1 MPRFRAQ
8 PHLLAPLA
16 AALLAAPQLA
26 AAAEPVCL
34 TPREFTALSTY
45 ALPSV
50 IGGTAR
56 ACTAQLPENA
66 FLRRNGDELASRY
79 AQGKGRAWPE
89 ARAAFLKMSG
99 SKDPAAAQMFTAM
112 PDDALQQV
120 ADAALTGIV
129 AGQVKPGSCAA
140 IDRVVALLSPLPAE
154 NTAELIA
161 LAAGL
166 GARTGEARLGR
177 FALCKA

>member
-1 MPRFRAQ
+1 MTRLS
-8 PHLLAPLA
+8 LLAA
-16 AALLAAPQLA
+16 AALLALPQVA
-26 AAAEPVCL
+26 MAAEPVCL
-34 TPREFTALSTY
+34 TPREFTAMSTY

-50 IGGTAR
+50 IAGTSR
-56 ACTAQLPENA
+56 ACAAQLPDTA
-66 FLRRNGDELASRY
+66 FLRRSGGDLAARY
-79 AQGKGRAWPE
+79 AQGKDRAWPE
-89 ARAAFLKMSG
+89 ARAAFLKMSMAR
-99 SKDPAAAQMFTAM
+99 DPGAAQLFTAM

-120 ADAALTGIV
+120 ADAAFAGIV
-129 AGQVKPGSCAA
+129 AGQVKPGSCAT

-166 GARTGEARLGR
+166 GARSGEARVGK

>member
-1 MPRFRAQ
+1 MPRFSV
-8 PHLLAPLA
+8 LA
-16 AALLAAPQLA
+16 AALLMLPQAALA
-26 AAAEPVCL
+26 ADEVCL

-50 IGGTAR
+50 IGGTSR
-56 ACTAQLPENA
+56 ACAAMLPGDA
-66 FLRRNGDELASRY
+66 FLRRSGDQLAARY
-79 AQGKGRAWPE
+79 AQGKAAAWPE
-89 ARAAFLKMSG
+89 ARAAFLKMSAA
-99 SKDPAAAQMFTAM
+99 KDPGAAQLFTAL

-120 ADAALTGIV
+120 ADAALAGIV
-129 AGQVKPGSCAA
+129 AGKVKPGSCAT

-166 GARTGEARLGR
+166 GAKSGEAKLGK
-177 FALCKA
+177 FALCKV

>member
-1 MPRFRAQ
+1 MARLTP
-8 PHLLAPLA
+8 LLAAALS
-16 AALLAAPQLA
+16 AALLAAPQVA

-50 IGGTAR
+50 IGGTTR
-56 ACTAQLPENA
+56 ACAAQLPETA
-66 FLRRNGDELASRY
+66 FLRRNGQDLAVRY

-89 ARAAFLKMSG
+89 ARAAFLKLSG
-99 SKDPAAAQMFTAM
+99 ARDPAAAQLFAAL

-120 ADAALTGIV
+120 ADAAFAGIV
-129 AGQVKPGSCAA
+129 AGQVKPDSCTS
-140 IDRVVALLSPLPAE
+140 IDRAIALLSPLPPE

-166 GARTGEARLGR
+166 GAKTGEARLGK

>member
-1 MPRFRAQ
+1 MARLTL
-8 PHLLAPLA
+8 LLAA
-16 AALLAAPQLA
+16 SLLAAPQVA
-26 AAAEPVCL
+26 AAAADPACL

-50 IGGTAR
+50 IGGTSR
-56 ACTAQLPENA
+56 ACAAQLPETA
-66 FLRRNGDELASRY
+66 FLRRNGPDLAARY
-79 AQGKGRAWPE
+79 ALSKPRAWPE
-89 ARAAFLKMSG
+89 AKAAFLKMSAER
-99 SKDPAAAQMFTAM
+99 DPGAADLFAAM

-120 ADAALTGIV
+120 ADAAFAGIV
-129 AGQVKPGSCAA
+129 AGQVKPGSCRT
-140 IDRVVALLSPLPAE
+140 IDRVVALLSPLPPE

-166 GARTGEARLGR
+166 GAKSGEARIGK

>member
-1 MPRFRAQ
+1 MAKIAF
-8 PHLLAPLA
+8 LAAA
-16 AALLAAPQLA
+16 AALLAAPQVA

-34 TPREFTALSTY
+34 TAREFTALSTY

-56 ACTAQLPENA
+56 ACSAALPASA
-66 FLRRNGDELASRY
+66 FLRRSGGELAARY
-79 AQGKGRAWPE
+79 GAGRDRAWPE
-89 ARAAFLKMSG
+89 AKAAFLKMTAER
-99 SKDPAAAQMFTAM
+99 DPGAVQLFAGM
-112 PDDALQQV
+112 PDDSLQQI
-120 ADAALTGIV
+120 ADAAFAGIV
-129 AGQVKPGSCAA
+129 AGQVKPDSCAT
-140 IDRVVALLSPLPAE
+140 IDRVVALLAPLPAE

-166 GARTGEARLGR
+166 GARSGAARTGK

>member
-1 MPRFRAQ
+1 MTR
-8 PHLLAPLA
+8 LS
-16 AALLAAPQLA
+16 LLAASLLLIAPQTAMA
-26 AAAEPVCL
+26 AGEVCL

-50 IGGTAR
+50 IGGTSRVCA
-56 ACTAQLPENA
+56 AMLPDDA
-66 FLRRNGDELASRY
+66 FLRRSGDQLAARY
-79 AQGKGRAWPE
+79 AQGKAAAWPG

-99 SKDPAAAQMFTAM
+99 AKDPGASALLSAL
-112 PDDALQQV
+112 PDDALQQM
-120 ADAALTGIV
+120 ADAAFAGIV
-129 AGQVKPGSCAA
+129 ASKVKPGSCAT

-166 GARTGEARLGR
+166 GAKSGEAKLGN
-177 FALCKA
+177 FALCKV